1 MNNLLIAD
9 VSTVEEELLLGS
21 RPVHVNTRTGR
32 VLVNSARGIQVNSL
46 LKEDEWRQIDAEVM
60 EAARQPLRAL
70 ADLRARGLTKPLGGL
85 GTMISNWYTRSEM
98 PAANVSM
105 SGRGAQR
112 DLPDMKM
119 AGVPVPIYSMEFA
132 IDLRTLL
139 ASRRMGDGLD
149 TTAAVEATRV
159 VAEAMDGIVIN
170 GNSGIVIN
178 GATIY
183 GYRTHPD
190 RNTNTATNYGGGDWG
205 TAANV
210 VPTVEG
216 MINAAN
222 TDKHYGP
229 FHLYVAQTQYN
240 QAALKYYD
248 DGSSDKPIDR
258 ILGLPPIAGVTMLP
272 QLADGELLLISMTRE
287 TVEWAEAMDIQ
298 VREWATPD
306 GMSSIFRVMACGTPR
321 VKSRYGGESGIVH
334 ATGA

>member
-1 MNNLLIAD
+1 MSNLLVAD
-9 VSTVEEELLLGS
+9 ISTVEEELLLGS
-21 RPVHVNTRTGR
+21 RPVHVNARTGR

-46 LKEDEWRQIDAEVM
+46 LKEDEWRQIDADVM

-70 ADLRARGLTKPLGGL
+70 ADLRVRGLTKPLGGL

-98 PAANVSM
+98 TPATVSM
-105 SGRGAQR
+105 SGQGSQR

-119 AGVPVPIYSMEFA
+119 AGVPVPIFAKEFA

-149 TTAAVEATRV
+149 TTSAVEATRV
-159 VAEAMDGIVIN
+159 VAEAMDDIVISGNTGIV
-170 GNSGIVIN
+170 VN

-190 RNTNTATNYGGGDWG
+190 RNTNTATTYGGGDWG
-205 TAANV
+205 TLAYI

-222 TDKHYGP
+222 DDRHYGP

-258 ILGLPPIAGVTMLP
+258 ILGLPPIAGVSMLP
-272 QLADGELLLISMTRE
+272 QLADGELLLVSMTRE

-306 GMSSIFRVMACGTPR
+306 GMTSIFRVMACGTPR
-321 VKSRYGGESGIVH
+321 IKSRYGNQSGIVH